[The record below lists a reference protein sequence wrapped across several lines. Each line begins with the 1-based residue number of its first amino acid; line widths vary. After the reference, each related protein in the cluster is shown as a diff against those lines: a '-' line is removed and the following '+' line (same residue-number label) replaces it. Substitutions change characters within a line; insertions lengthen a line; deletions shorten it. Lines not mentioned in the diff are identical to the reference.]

1 MNINNLIET
10 LAADNS
16 RNFKI
21 DYLRSNYDNELLKKV
36 ITLALDPFVNFYI
49 RKIPNYVPAQPNQ
62 ADTLDSV
69 LDSLEMLSSRQV
81 TGNAGIEYLTK
92 LLSSVTEDDGK
103 VIERVIGKD
112 LKCGVSVSTVN
123 KVWKDLIQEFPCM
136 LCSQYE
142 QRLVDKISY
151 PAYVQRKEDGMRVC
165 VIVRNGAVE
174 FRTRNG
180 KELDLLGNLQEE
192 FIAIS
197 DGKDVVFDGEL
208 LIKDNGVIIDR
219 KTGNGILMKSQRGTL
234 SIKEASMVNVIVW
247 DMIPYDKFI
256 DEKYTT
262 PYLDRFNS
270 LCLIKMPEKISVVDT
285 EVVSSLEEARSIF
298 EDYLSKG
305 FEGIILKD
313 FKGIWENKRSKTQIK
328 FKGELECDVKI
339 VGIQEGTVGS
349 KYEGMLGALVCE
361 SSDSVVKVSVGSG
374 FTDDQRKELMKENL
388 IGKIVAIKYNS
399 RIVSKTGEHSIFL
412 PIFIE
417 IREDKDIADSSAN
430 IK

>member
-1 MNINNLIET
+1 MNINSLIET

-21 DYLRSNYDNELLKKV
+21 DYLRSNSDNELLKKV
-36 ITLALDPFVNFYI
+36 IVLALDPFVNFYI
-49 RKIPNYVPAQPNQ
+49 RKIPNYVSAQPNQ

-69 LDSLEMLSSRQV
+69 LDSLEMLSSRKV

-103 VIERVIGKD
+103 VIERIIGKD

-142 QRLVDKISY
+142 QRLVDKIAY

-256 DEKYTT
+256 DEKDTT

-270 LCLIKMPEKISVVDT
+270 LCLIKMPEKISIVDT
-285 EVVSSLEEARSIF
+285 EVVSSLDEARSIF

-361 SSDSVVKVSVGSG
+361 SSDGVVKVSVGSG

-417 IREDKDIADSSAN
+417 IREDKDIADSSSN